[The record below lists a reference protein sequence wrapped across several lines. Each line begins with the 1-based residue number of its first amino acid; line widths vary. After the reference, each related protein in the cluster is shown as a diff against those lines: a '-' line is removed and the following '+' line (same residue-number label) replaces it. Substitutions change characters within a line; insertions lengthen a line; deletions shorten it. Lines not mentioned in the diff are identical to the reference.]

1 MTLTVTIQQF
11 HGKFE
16 IFKFNKMRVVQLKR
30 GRIVKF
36 ATIGLFIVGLLL
48 FIAHKSGY
56 KLRSESDYGGVAA
69 KLQLIQDQIG
79 GENGGSSHQKG
90 QSYPEDLPN
99 FLGSEKKA
107 GNFEPPADVKVT
119 KSTEPGEN
127 GKSIKVRVEQKTEEE
142 RLKGQYFT

>member
-1 MTLTVTIQQF
+1 
-11 HGKFE
+11 
-16 IFKFNKMRVVQLKR
+16 MRVVQLKR
-30 GRIVKF
+30 GKIVKF

-48 FIAHKSGY
+48 FMAHKSGY

-79 GENGGSSHQKG
+79 GENDGSSHQKG

-99 FLGSEKKA
+99 FLGSGKA

-119 KSTEPGEN
+119 KSTAPGEN

-142 RLKGQYFT
+142 RLKGQYLICNLIHQQ